1 MLVYIVLTGEPGC
14 AVRTGKIPPINVHNM
29 ESKRQQ
35 KVGRQIQKDLGEIFQ
50 KDAQHLTSGAFVTIT
65 AVRVTPDLSIAR
77 AYLSFL
83 PDKNK
88 TMLLETIRENTRF
101 VRQKLAERVRH
112 QLRIVPHLQF
122 YIDDTAEYA
131 AKMDQLFADLV
142 IPPAQP
148 DEEED
153 TY

>member
-1 MLVYIVLTGEPGC
+1 
-14 AVRTGKIPPINVHNM
+14 M

-50 KDAQHLTSGAFVTIT
+50 KDANHLTQGSFVTIT
-65 AVRVTPDLSIAR
+65 AVRVTPDLGIAR

-88 TMLLETIRENTRF
+88 QILLETIQDNTKF
-101 VRQKLAERVRH
+101 IRQKLADRVRH
-112 QLRIVPHLQF
+112 QLRIIPHLQF

-131 AKMDQLFADLV
+131 AKMDLLFSNIV
-142 IPPAQP
+142 IPPADP
-148 DEEED
+148 EEGQEASN
-153 TY
+153 

>member
-1 MLVYIVLTGEPGC
+1 
-14 AVRTGKIPPINVHNM
+14 M

-65 AVRVTPDLSIAR
+65 AVRVTPDLGIAR

-88 TMLLETIRENTRF
+88 NFLLETIRENTKF
-101 VRQKLAERVRH
+101 LRQKLGDRVRH

-131 AKMDQLFADLV
+131 DKMNQLFSGLV
-142 IPPAQP
+142 IPPAP
-148 DEEED
+148 EEDEEESN
-153 TY
+153 

>member
-1 MLVYIVLTGEPGC
+1 MLIEKERGNDVY
-14 AVRTGKIPPINVHNM
+14 HM

-50 KDAQHLTSGAFVTIT
+50 KDAQHLTSGSFVTIT

-77 AYLSFL
+77 AYMSFL

-101 VRQKLAERVRH
+101 IRQKLAERVRH

-131 AKMDQLFADLV
+131 AKMDLLFSDLV

-148 DEEED
+148 DDEEE
-153 TY
+153 TN

>member
-1 MLVYIVLTGEPGC
+1 VIAEGLAT
-14 AVRTGKIPPINVHNM
+14 KSIPWFQSLQSEKM

-50 KDAQHLTSGAFVTIT
+50 QDAKHLVNGTFVTIT
-65 AVRVTPDLSIAR
+65 AVRVSPDLGIAR

-83 PDKNK
+83 PEKNK
-88 TMLLETIRENTRF
+88 LFLLETIKENTKF
-101 VRQKLAERVRH
+101 IRQKLAERVRH

-131 AKMDQLFADLV
+131 AKMDLLFADLV

-148 DEEED
+148 DEDEEQE
-153 TY
+153 TN

>member
-1 MLVYIVLTGEPGC
+1 
-14 AVRTGKIPPINVHNM
+14 M

-50 KDAQHLTSGAFVTIT
+50 KDAQHLMNGSFITIT
-65 AVRVTPDLSIAR
+65 AVRVTPDLGIAR

-88 TMLLETIRENTRF
+88 NFLLETIQENTKF
-101 VRQKLAERVRH
+101 LRQKLADRVRH

-131 AKMDQLFADLV
+131 AKMDLLFSDLV
-142 IPPAQP
+142 IPPADP
-148 DEEED
+148 EEEEESN
-153 TY
+153 

>member
-1 MLVYIVLTGEPGC
+1 
-14 AVRTGKIPPINVHNM
+14 M

-50 KDAQHLTSGAFVTIT
+50 KDAPHLANGSFITIT
-65 AVRVTPDLSIAR
+65 AVRVTPDLGIAR

-88 TMLLETIRENTRF
+88 EEILKGIQQNTKF
-101 VRQKLAERVRH
+101 IRQKLGDRVRH

-122 YIDDTAEYA
+122 YLDDTAEYA
-131 AKMDQLFADLV
+131 SKMDQLFSDLV
-142 IPPAQP
+142 IPPADPEDEQDDTQP
-148 DEEED
+148 
-153 TY
+153 